1 MSWLE
6 ALAILLLGSALL
18 LPLAHRLA
26 VPYPTLLALAG
37 ALVAMMP
44 WAPDI
49 ALDPQVALLIF
60 IAPALLSAAYDTS
73 PRALLQHWR
82 ALFALAVMAVVLT
95 TAVVASLGWA
105 VAGLPL
111 AAAIALG
118 AIVAP
123 PDAAAAQA
131 VLASRGLPRRT
142 LTVLQGEALLNDAVA
157 LLLFAGATGWIA
169 HEGGTAAYLS
179 SLAFSL
185 PGGVLLGA
193 LAGWGFVA
201 LWRVWAGTHSL
212 TVLEFASTFGIWL
225 LAERLHLSA
234 ILAVVTFGMWT
245 ARGALRRQ
253 SARDRIHSFSVWDA
267 AVFVLNVVAFMLM
280 GLQARDIVGRLD
292 ATELWRSLG
301 FAALVFLAVVGV
313 RMAWVLSYRRVL
325 GPLLPGLDST
335 GGDIRLRVLIGW
347 SGMRGVLTLAT
358 AMSLPAQFPGRDLI
372 VLSAFTV
379 VMGTLVLQG
388 ATIAPLVRWLDL
400 PQDDSL
406 ARDARRARRS
416 IRRLASDTAS
426 TQPQAAYRDA
436 ERNLVRAERRALN
449 DLRRTHRIEEDVF
462 RLLQE
467 ELDWREISLA
477 PHEERQIEER

>member
-6 ALAILLLGSALL
+6 ALVILLLASALL
-18 LPLAHRLA
+18 LPLARRLS

-37 ALVAMMP
+37 ALAAATP
-44 WAPDI
+44 WAPRI
-49 ALDPQVALLIF
+49 ALDPQVALLVF

-73 PRALLQHWR
+73 PQALLRHWR
-82 ALFALAVMAVVLT
+82 PLFALAVMAVVLT
-95 TAVVASLGWA
+95 TAAVAWLGWA
-105 VAGLPL
+105 LAGLPL

-123 PDAAAAQA
+123 PDAAAAHA

-142 LTVLQGEALLNDAVA
+142 LTVLHGEGLLNDAVA

-169 HEGGTAAYLS
+169 RHGGTGAYLS
-179 SLAFSL
+179 SLALSL
-185 PGGVLLGA
+185 PGGVMLGA
-193 LAGWGFVA
+193 FAGWAFVA

-212 TVLEFASTFGIWL
+212 TVLEFASTFGLWL

-234 ILAVVTFGMWT
+234 ILAVVVFGMWT

-267 AVFVLNVVAFMLM
+267 AVFLLNVVAFMLM

-292 ATELWRSLG
+292 ADALWRSLG
-301 FAALVFLAVVGV
+301 FAALVFLTVVAV

-325 GPLLPGLDST
+325 GPLLPGLNKT
-335 GGDIRLRVLIGW
+335 GGDLRLRVLIGW
-347 SGMRGVLTLAT
+347 SGLRGVLTLAT
-358 AMSLPAQFPGRDLI
+358 AMSLPPSFPGRDLV
-372 VLSAFTV
+372 VLSAFAV

-388 ATIAPLVRWLDL
+388 ATIGPLVRWLDL
-400 PQDDSL
+400 PEDDSL
-406 ARDARRARRS
+406 ARDVRRVRRTLRRRAARAAPTGAASQQERDRQAVQAERQTLNRLRRS
-416 IRRLASDTAS
+416 
-426 TQPQAAYRDA
+426 
-436 ERNLVRAERRALN
+436 N
-449 DLRRTHRIEEDVF
+449 RIDDDVF

-467 ELDWREISLA
+467 ELDWREVSLT
-477 PHEERQIEER
+477 PHAERRIEER

>member
-6 ALAILLLGSALL
+6 ALVLLLLASALL
-18 LPLAHRLA
+18 LPIARRLS

-37 ALVAMMP
+37 ALAAMTP
-44 WAPDI
+44 WAPRI
-49 ALDPQVALLIF
+49 ALDPQVALLVF

-73 PRALLQHWR
+73 PHALLRHWR
-82 ALFALAVMAVVLT
+82 PLFALAVMAVVLT
-95 TAVVASLGWA
+95 TAAVAWLGWA
-105 VAGLPL
+105 IAGLPL
-111 AAAIALG
+111 AAAVALG

-142 LTVLQGEALLNDAVA
+142 LTVLQGESLLNDAVA

-169 HEGGTAAYLS
+169 HQGGAGAYLS
-179 SLAFSL
+179 SLALSL

-193 LAGWGFVA
+193 LAGWAFVA

-267 AVFVLNVVAFMLM
+267 AVFLLNVVAFMLM

-292 ATELWRSLG
+292 SADLWRSLG
-301 FAALVFLAVVGV
+301 FATLVFLAVVAV
-313 RMAWVLSYRRVL
+313 RMVWVLSYRRIL
-325 GPLLPGLDST
+325 GPLLPGLDRT

-358 AMSLPAQFPGRDLI
+358 AMSLPADFPGRDLI
-372 VLSAFTV
+372 VLSAFAV
-379 VMGTLVLQG
+379 VMGTLVVQG
-388 ATIAPLVRWLDL
+388 ATIAPLVRWLGL
-400 PQDDSL
+400 PQDTSL
-406 ARDARRARRS
+406 ERETERARKLL
-416 IRRLASDTAS
+416 RRLAGGAAS
-426 TQPQAAYRDA
+426 GMQRRADAQRD
-436 ERNLVRAERRALN
+436 RIRAERRVLN
-449 DLRRTHRIEEDVF
+449 DLRRTQRIEEDVF

-467 ELDWREISLA
+467 ELDWREVSLT

>member
-6 ALAILLLGSALL
+6 TLVLLLLVSALL
-18 LPLAHRLA
+18 LPLARRLA

-37 ALVAMMP
+37 ALAAIMP
-44 WAPDI
+44 SAPSI
-49 ALDPQVALLIF
+49 ALDPQVALLVF

-73 PRALLQHWR
+73 PHALLRHWR
-82 ALFALAVMAVVLT
+82 PLFALAVMAVALT
-95 TAVVASLGWA
+95 TAVVAWLGWA

-111 AAAIALG
+111 AAAVALG

-142 LTVLQGEALLNDAVA
+142 LTVLQGESLLNDAIA
-157 LLLFAGATGWIA
+157 LLLFAGATGWVA
-169 HEGGTAAYLS
+169 HQGASGAYLS
-179 SLAFSL
+179 SLALSL
-185 PGGVLLGA
+185 PGGLLLGA
-193 LAGWGFVA
+193 LAGWAFVA

-267 AVFVLNVVAFMLM
+267 AVFLLNVVAFMLM
-280 GLQARDIVGRLD
+280 GLQARDIVSRLESV
-292 ATELWRSLG
+292 ELWRSLG
-301 FAALVFLAVVGV
+301 FAALVFAAVVGV
-313 RMAWVLSYRRVL
+313 RMVWMLSYRRVL
-325 GPLLPGLDST
+325 GRLLPGLDRR

-347 SGMRGVLTLAT
+347 SGIRGILTLAT
-358 AMSLPAQFPGRDLI
+358 AMSLPVDFPGRDLI
-372 VLSAFTV
+372 VLSAFVV

-388 ATIAPLVRWLDL
+388 ATIAPLVRWLGI
-400 PQDDSL
+400 PEDDSL
-406 ARDARRARRS
+406 ARDAQRVRKLVRRRAGSARS
-416 IRRLASDTAS
+416 A
-426 TQPQAAYRDA
+426 PQAQQTET
-436 ERNLVRAERRALN
+436 ERVWVRAERRALN
-449 DLRRTHRIEEDVF
+449 DLRRAHRIEDDVF
-462 RLLQE
+462 RLVKE

-477 PHEERQIEER
+477 PHDERQIDEH